1 MRGVARSIFVFAAS
15 VLLCQSS
22 AAQPETLA
30 RAVELSSAGDDIVV
44 GSEGGTL
51 FYTRALP
58 GEQPMLWSAR
68 WASGNWTDIGGT
80 GLAPSSLDAWS
91 GIDGVRHVDIDTV
104 LGLAVI
110 GACNGAGRCRIF
122 MSERER
128 VSVEAGTSVSS
139 GELAWSAPVPVPG
152 AAALGGQQRMPQ
164 LTPAPNA
171 GDIVYACDALDG
183 PEAQGGFDLYRIS
196 RRSAYQDVEPLS
208 ALNSSADEVGWCRG
222 LGGVTWFSSSRA
234 FSSER
239 TSGAGLDIWSHRAT
253 AAGDEGW
260 AGYRF
265 RLLCGGMP
273 ASGWMVSTAPGVW
286 EATDATGAV
295 PLDGLHKDRA
305 HRMEFRAGPEASP
318 ANCGEA
324 PKVEVVAPDGGTVR
338 VLRPRFENDVWTLV
352 LLPLIE
358 VGAFEVGPATDR
370 STLNGRSADL
380 SPEAWMRRDRAAL
393 LLYGRGASEISG
405 RGMEQLEAVAAVM
418 KRKPWRVLLI
428 SHTSAVGNAEANEGL
443 AQRRAALAANT
454 LIGMGIDP
462 ERIDIEGRGE
472 RELRNH
478 CQDGTPCLPAEHA
491 WNRRT
496 VVQWLR
502 PEGRID

>member
-1 MRGVARSIFVFAAS
+1 MRVGALSIFVFAAS

-58 GEQPMLWSAR
+58 GAKAMLWSAR
-68 WASGNWTDIGGT
+68 WTGGNWADIGGT
-80 GLAPSSLDAWS
+80 GLAPSSLAAWS
-91 GIDGVRHVDIDTV
+91 GIDGVRHVDIDTA

-122 MSERER
+122 MSERETGR
-128 VSVEAGTSVSS
+128 N
-139 GELAWSAPVPVPG
+139 WSAPVPVPG

-196 RRSAYQDVEPLS
+196 RRSAYQDVKPLI

-222 LGGVTWFSSSRA
+222 LGGVTWFSSSRQGGQ
-234 FSSER
+234 SS
-239 TSGAGLDIWSHRAT
+239 SAGLDIWSHRST

-265 RLLCGGMP
+265 RLLCGGLP

-286 EATDATGAV
+286 AATDATGAV

-318 ANCGEA
+318 AECEEA
-324 PKVEVVAPDGGTVR
+324 PVVEVVAPDGGTVR
-338 VLRPRFENDVWTLV
+338 VLRPRFEYGVWTLV

-380 SPEAWMRRDRAAL
+380 SLEAWMRRDRAAL

-428 SHTSAVGNAEANEGL
+428 SHTSSVGNAEANEGL

-454 LIGMGIDP
+454 LIGMGVDP

-478 CQDGTPCLPAEHA
+478 CQDGTPCLPSEHA